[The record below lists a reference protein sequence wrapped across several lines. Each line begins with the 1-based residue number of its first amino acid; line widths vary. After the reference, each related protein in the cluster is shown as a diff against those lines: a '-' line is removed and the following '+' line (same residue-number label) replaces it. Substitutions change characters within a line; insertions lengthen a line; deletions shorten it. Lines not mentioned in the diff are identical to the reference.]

1 MKVVLDTN
9 IIFSD
14 FHLNGAKIKDLCES
28 AKSIGA
34 TIYIP
39 AVVID
44 ESINKYCEK
53 IQDCKT
59 KIDKVFSDFER
70 LTDKKVNLSQKSI
83 DVITKEKE
91 EYAKFFNAQIR
102 RLNINIIPYP
112 STSHKDLV
120 SRDLA
125 RKRPFQESGK
135 GYRDAL
141 IWESLL
147 TICTKPNDLF
157 DMPQVVFINKNHKDF
172 CLEGDLHPDL
182 REDLSKLNINEE
194 HVEVVE
200 DIDVFI
206 KKFAKPKQKIL
217 QKIKDAFQSH
227 GSYADI
233 NIIHET
239 EQRLDKFLLY
249 RQFDYENS
257 PFRQEFENPSV
268 VEIGKPEIKLD
279 EVRQIS
285 ENEVVIEYTVNVECT
300 FDVFLFK
307 ADAMCM
313 DEEELPQVWDNDW
326 NKHYMAASDTATI
339 NLKIFLIVDNSF
351 TKVLSDDIEIID
363 NADYQN

>member
-182 REDLSKLNINEE
+182 REDLSKLNINED

-206 KKFAKPKQKIL
+206 KKFAKPKQKSFKKSKMLFNPMVAMQIL
-217 QKIKDAFQSH
+217 ILFMK
-227 GSYADI
+227 
-233 NIIHET
+233 
-239 EQRLDKFLLY
+239 L
-249 RQFDYENS
+249 NS
-257 PFRQEFENPSV
+257 V
-268 VEIGKPEIKLD
+268 
-279 EVRQIS
+279 
-285 ENEVVIEYTVNVECT
+285 
-300 FDVFLFK
+300 
-307 ADAMCM
+307 
-313 DEEELPQVWDNDW
+313 
-326 NKHYMAASDTATI
+326 
-339 NLKIFLIVDNSF
+339 
-351 TKVLSDDIEIID
+351 
-363 NADYQN
+363 

>member
-34 TIYIP
+34 ILYIP

-44 ESINKYCEK
+44 ETINKYCEK

-59 KIDKVFSDFER
+59 KIDKYFSDFER
-70 LTDKKVNLSQKSI
+70 LTGKKIELTQNSL

-91 EYAKFFNAQIR
+91 EFIKYFEVQIR
-102 RLNINIIPYP
+102 RLNLEIIPYP

-135 GYRDAL
+135 GYRDTL

-147 TICTKPNDLF
+147 TICTKCNNLF
-157 DMPQVVFINKNHKDF
+157 DMPQMVFINKNHKDF
-172 CLEGDLHPDL
+172 CLEGCLHPDL
-182 REDLSKLNINEE
+182 REDLAKLGINKDY
-194 HVEVVE
+194 VEIVE

-217 QKIKDAFQSH
+217 QNIKDAFQTY
-227 GSYADI
+227 GSYKDI

-249 RQFDYENS
+249 RQFDYEDS
-257 PFRQEFENPSV
+257 PFRQEFENPTV
-268 VEIGKPEIKLD
+268 VEIGKPKIKID

-285 ENEVVIEYTVNVECT
+285 DNEVVIEYTVNIECT
-300 FDVFLFK
+300 FDVYLFK

-313 DEEELPQVWDNDW
+313 DVKELPQVWDNDW

-363 NADYQN
+363 NTEYQN